1 MKHHFCLLFLPLCTV
16 CLAAPSDDAADER
29 RRLLDEGSRQTQQYR
44 ESGWLDTE
52 QAHGEVG
59 ENDDYIMIDGTVY
72 QSATRRKSWKARFTT
87 PSTRGSGT
95 RCASSL
101 PATPNCPA

>member
-29 RRLLDEGSRQTQQYR
+29 RRLLDESSRQTQQYR

-52 QAHGEVG
+52 QA
-59 ENDDYIMIDGTVY
+59 
-72 QSATRRKSWKARFTT
+72 
-87 PSTRGSGT
+87 
-95 RCASSL
+95 
-101 PATPNCPA
+101 